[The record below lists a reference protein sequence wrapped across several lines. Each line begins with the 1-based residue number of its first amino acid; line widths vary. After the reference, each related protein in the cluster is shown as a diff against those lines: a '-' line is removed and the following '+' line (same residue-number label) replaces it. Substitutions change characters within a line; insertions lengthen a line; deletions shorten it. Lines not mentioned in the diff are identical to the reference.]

1 MEGSTEDTMVGT
13 AQIGGVA
20 TVEVFHETQRLRQR
34 SDSRDASKAIR
45 AQLLSAAV
53 EVLAEAGI
61 NPSYPSLAESED
73 APAAP

>member
-34 SDSRDASKAIR
+34 SDVTDASKATR

-53 EVLAEAGI
+53 EVLTEARI
-61 NPSYPSLAESED
+61 NPTNPSLCQSEV
-73 APAAP
+73 APTAS